1 VKRLFPSLPDA
12 PGLAD
17 VMRRFPR
24 TMRPLLEYH
33 DALLRAE
40 SDLPVADRELV
51 AAYVSGLNACA
62 FCFEAHRIYARAFG
76 IDPATV
82 DALLHDP
89 DTAPVPGRLKP
100 LLAYVRK
107 LTLSPARMTEA
118 DAAAVYA
125 AGWSEEAL
133 FDAVQTCALF
143 NLMNRI
149 VEGTGVAAYPET
161 AETVGEDGLA
171 LRRRRSYVDFGRA
184 IGVID

>member
-1 VKRLFPSLPDA
+1 MKRLFPSLPDA

-40 SDLPVADRELV
+40 SDLPVADRELI

-76 IDPATV
+76 IAPAIV
-82 DALLHDP
+82 DALLHDL
-89 DTAPVPGRLKP
+89 DTAPVEARLKP

-107 LTLSPARMTEA
+107 LTLTPSRMVEA
-118 DAAAVYA
+118 DADAVYA
-125 AGWSEEAL
+125 AGWSEAAL

-143 NLMNRI
+143 SFMNRI

-161 AETVGEDGLA
+161 AEAVDADGLA
-171 LRRRRSYVDFGRA
+171 RRRRRSYVDFGRE